1 MFLHHKYYNI
11 NYYKVMNYNNLPFNI
26 HIVNILTDLNIQF
39 NIHDNKIHFNNNFE
53 YLSTYKH
60 NIDID
65 GAQNLF
71 NSLNHLLFYLNSL
84 DLSISYIGF
93 DDIII
98 IENQF
103 VFINPKKIFEKVNN
117 SIIINKPYNK
127 QDITLPPIL
136 KINNKLPMLLD
147 FEKGVFYSIGMIL
160 DIIIKE
166 NNLNK
171 DTLLSTIVED
181 CLNGNCQNILV

>member
-1 MFLHHKYYNI
+1 
-11 NYYKVMNYNNLPFNI
+11 MNYNSLPFHI

-39 NIHDNKIHFNNNFE
+39 NIHDNKIQFNNNFE

-84 DLSISYIGF
+84 HLSISYIGF

-103 VFINPKKIFEKVNN
+103 VFINPKKIFEKINN
-117 SIIINKPYNK
+117 SIIINKPYSK

-136 KINNKLPMLLD
+136 KINNKLPMILD

>member
-1 MFLHHKYYNI
+1 
-11 NYYKVMNYNNLPFNI
+11 MNYNSLPFNI

-60 NIDID
+60 SIDID

-84 DLSISYIGF
+84 HLSISYIGF
-93 DDIII
+93 NDIII

-117 SIIINKPYNK
+117 SIIINN
-127 QDITLPPIL
+127 D
-136 KINNKLPMLLD
+136 N
-147 FEKGVFYSIGMIL
+147 
-160 DIIIKE
+160 
-166 NNLNK
+166 
-171 DTLLSTIVED
+171 
-181 CLNGNCQNILV
+181 